1 MPAVA
6 KLICTKGANG
16 KSPCRAC
23 NIEGWKDTR
32 PGVTTHY
39 TPLHRTD
46 RMAYDPLNLPLR
58 SHRQTMERA
67 AQIAEAPTT
76 TRHDLLQ
83 RNFGINGISSLM
95 TLPGISVTGSF
106 PHDLMHLDLDNV
118 QQEAYRALGRRL
130 QRFGLWDRVIPTSA
144 LGVGRNWHGMRRV
157 RQLDLDK
164 FWPVCT

>member
-1 MPAVA
+1 
-6 KLICTKGANG
+6 
-16 KSPCRAC
+16 
-23 NIEGWKDTR
+23 
-32 PGVTTHY
+32 
-39 TPLHRTD
+39 
-46 RMAYDPLNLPLR
+46 
-58 SHRQTMERA
+58 MERA

-130 QRFGLWDRVIPTSA
+130 QRFGLWDRVIPTPA
-144 LGVGRNWHGMRRV
+144 LGMGRNRQGMRKI
-157 RQLDLDK
+157 RQHDPNN
-164 FWPVCT
+164 F